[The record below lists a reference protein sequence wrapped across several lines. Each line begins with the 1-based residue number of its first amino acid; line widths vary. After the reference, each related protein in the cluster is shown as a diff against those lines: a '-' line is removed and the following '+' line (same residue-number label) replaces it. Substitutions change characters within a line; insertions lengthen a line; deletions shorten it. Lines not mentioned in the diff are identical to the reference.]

1 MLISVKPKRQHLYYI
16 YHLIINQKKF
26 NYGCAQLMRYYLKCL
41 ICRKK
46 ASLKKLGGDRSDY
59 YLHEG
64 EKKLARDLDIVSLIR
79 MVKSYNV
86 LRKILFNHDQRIFLK
101 F

>member
-46 ASLKKLGGDRSDY
+46 LSLKKLGGDRSDY
-59 YLHEG
+59 YLNKG
-64 EKKLARDLDIVSLIR
+64 EEKLSKDLDIVNLLR
-79 MVKSYNV
+79 TVKSYRV
-86 LRKILFNHDQRIFLK
+86 MRKTLFDRDQRIFL
-101 F
+101 

>member
-1 MLISVKPKRQHLYYI
+1 
-16 YHLIINQKKF
+16 
-26 NYGCAQLMRYYLKCL
+26 MRYYLKCF

-46 ASLKKLGGDRSDY
+46 SSLKKLAGDRSDY
-59 YLHEG
+59 YLQKG